1 MVRNL
6 FLTTLCALA
15 FCPAFA
21 QTSTTEEKVEY
32 SEDKYKVETNR
43 FWSNWFISAG
53 GGAQIYF
60 GDHDKQVSFGKRL
73 APALDIAVGKW
84 FTPGIGM
91 RLMYSGLQ
99 QKGATQ
105 KGALSHSTGG
115 DVPGKG
121 GNGYW
126 LEKQKFDM
134 ANFHADILFN
144 FSNLFCG
151 YNEKRIWNCSPYA
164 GLGWAR
170 VWKSPSA
177 KEVSANVGILN
188 SFRLCSALDLNLDVR
203 AMLVNRPVQ
212 DQAHVTQL
220 AFLVEFLHFGKG
232 TAVHSA
238 RTDDIDRQVGHPVDD
253 HRIGNHTYSHQKG
266 WGMSLERYIEDVDF
280 ANDLLHTELF
290 RPPYARITPAQARA
304 LGKRYK
310 LVMWDVLSRD
320 YNRALS
326 PRTCLRNV
334 TRYLEGGSI
343 VVFHDS
349 EKSFR
354 NMSYALPRTLQA
366 VRDMGL
372 KCKAI
377 DL

>member
-1 MVRNL
+1 VLGKNAEMYPDLYRRIL
-6 FLTTLCALA
+6 
-15 FCPAFA
+15 
-21 QTSTTEEKVEY
+21 
-32 SEDKYKVETNR
+32 D
-43 FWSNWFISAG
+43 AG
-53 GGAQIYF
+53 
-60 GDHDKQVSFGKRL
+60 
-73 APALDIAVGKW
+73 
-84 FTPGIGM
+84 
-91 RLMYSGLQ
+91 
-99 QKGATQ
+99 
-105 KGALSHSTGG
+105 
-115 DVPGKG
+115 
-121 GNGYW
+121 
-126 LEKQKFDM
+126 
-134 ANFHADILFN
+134 
-144 FSNLFCG
+144 
-151 YNEKRIWNCSPYA
+151 
-164 GLGWAR
+164 
-170 VWKSPSA
+170 
-177 KEVSANVGILN
+177 
-188 SFRLCSALDLNLDVR
+188 
-203 AMLVNRPVQ
+203 
-212 DQAHVTQL
+212 
-220 AFLVEFLHFGKG
+220 
-232 TAVHSA
+232 
-238 RTDDIDRQVGHPVDD
+238 

-304 LGKRYK
+304 LAKRYK

>member
-1 MVRNL
+1 MRLKPPKFIRWLMPDLIWEMKDRSAVY
-6 FLTTLCALA
+6 LT
-15 FCPAFA
+15 FDDGP
-21 QTSTTEEKVEY
+21 
-32 SEDKYKVETNR
+32 
-43 FWSNWFISAG
+43 
-53 GGAQIYF
+53 
-60 GDHDKQVSFGKRL
+60 
-73 APALDIAVGKW
+73 
-84 FTPGIGM
+84 TPGITEWILSTLNKYDAKATFFVLGKNAE
-91 RLMYSGLQ
+91 MYPDL
-99 QKGATQ
+99 
-105 KGALSHSTGG
+105 
-115 DVPGKG
+115 
-121 GNGYW
+121 YR
-126 LEKQKFDM
+126 
-134 ANFHADILFN
+134 
-144 FSNLFCG
+144 
-151 YNEKRIWNCSPYA
+151 RIVEA
-164 GLGWAR
+164 G
-170 VWKSPSA
+170 
-177 KEVSANVGILN
+177 
-188 SFRLCSALDLNLDVR
+188 
-203 AMLVNRPVQ
+203 
-212 DQAHVTQL
+212 
-220 AFLVEFLHFGKG
+220 
-232 TAVHSA
+232 
-238 RTDDIDRQVGHPVDD
+238 

-304 LGKRYK
+304 LAKRYK

-354 NMSYALPRTLQA
+354 NKSYALPRTLQA

>member
-134 ANFHADILFN
+134 PIFMPI
-144 FSNLFCG
+144 S
-151 YNEKRIWNCSPYA
+151 CSTS
-164 GLGWAR
+164 LTCF
-170 VWKSPSA
+170 VVTMKS
-177 KEVSANVGILN
+177 VFGIA
-188 SFRLCSALDLNLDVR
+188 ALMQVLDGPVYG
-203 AMLVNRPVQ
+203 NR
-212 DQAHVTQL
+212 
-220 AFLVEFLHFGKG
+220 
-232 TAVHSA
+232 
-238 RTDDIDRQVGHPVDD
+238 
-253 HRIGNHTYSHQKG
+253 HQQRK
-266 WGMSLERYIEDVDF
+266 
-280 ANDLLHTELF
+280 
-290 RPPYARITPAQARA
+290 
-304 LGKRYK
+304 
-310 LVMWDVLSRD
+310 
-320 YNRALS
+320 
-326 PRTCLRNV
+326 
-334 TRYLEGGSI
+334 
-343 VVFHDS
+343 
-349 EKSFR
+349 
-354 NMSYALPRTLQA
+354 
-366 VRDMGL
+366 
-372 KCKAI
+372 
-377 DL
+377 

>member
-43 FWSNWFISAG
+43 LWSNWFISAG

-121 GNGYW
+121 WRNRNLTWPIFMPISCSTSLTCFVVTMKSVFGIAALMQVLDGPVYGN
-126 LEKQKFDM
+126 
-134 ANFHADILFN
+134 
-144 FSNLFCG
+144 
-151 YNEKRIWNCSPYA
+151 R
-164 GLGWAR
+164 
-170 VWKSPSA
+170 
-177 KEVSANVGILN
+177 
-188 SFRLCSALDLNLDVR
+188 
-203 AMLVNRPVQ
+203 
-212 DQAHVTQL
+212 
-220 AFLVEFLHFGKG
+220 
-232 TAVHSA
+232 
-238 RTDDIDRQVGHPVDD
+238 
-253 HRIGNHTYSHQKG
+253 HQQRK
-266 WGMSLERYIEDVDF
+266 
-280 ANDLLHTELF
+280 
-290 RPPYARITPAQARA
+290 
-304 LGKRYK
+304 
-310 LVMWDVLSRD
+310 
-320 YNRALS
+320 
-326 PRTCLRNV
+326 
-334 TRYLEGGSI
+334 
-343 VVFHDS
+343 
-349 EKSFR
+349 
-354 NMSYALPRTLQA
+354 
-366 VRDMGL
+366 
-372 KCKAI
+372 
-377 DL
+377 